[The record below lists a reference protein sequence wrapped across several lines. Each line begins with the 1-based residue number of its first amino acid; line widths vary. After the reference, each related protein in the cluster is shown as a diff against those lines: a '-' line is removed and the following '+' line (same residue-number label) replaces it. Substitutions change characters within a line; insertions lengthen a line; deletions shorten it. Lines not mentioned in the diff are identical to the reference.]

1 MSNKL
6 TSNTSSIQLILEAV
20 NNLPNGA
27 DDGSTSDAT
36 AVAGEIFAGKT
47 AYARGAKLTG
57 TFTIEEEL
65 AAQNELLE
73 ELAAALE
80 GKAAGSGEDLATRP
94 RIKLQFPSFSPT
106 DMGLTGTNTQ
116 ICVAMNW
123 DLKHPAF
130 QGYVYTAGLQNGGYI
145 ETCGVFIPV
154 GHSGNF
160 LDNFVPTEETASGL
174 YQPIPGVE
182 LFEVTK
188 DITFTLADNA
198 PD

>member
-80 GKAAGSGEDLATRP
+80 GKAAGSGET
-94 RIKLQFPSFSPT
+94 IK
-106 DMGLTGTNTQ
+106 
-116 ICVAMNW
+116 
-123 DLKHPAF
+123 H
-130 QGYVYTAGLQNGGYI
+130 Y
-145 ETCGVFIPV
+145 
-154 GHSGNF
+154 
-160 LDNFVPTEETASGL
+160 
-174 YQPIPGVE
+174 
-182 LFEVTK
+182 
-188 DITFTLADNA
+188 
-198 PD
+198 

>member
-27 DDGSTSDAT
+27 DNGSTSDAT

-80 GKAAGSGEDLATRP
+80 GKAAGSGETIKHYQLTFPDFDVDDLTLRGKFLYTGFP
-94 RIKLQFPSFSPT
+94 ELQRYSFNELSGTTITVGPYVLVEDSGFLNTFTPNPSNRFVRSVPSISEYFT
-106 DMGLTGTNTQ
+106 
-116 ICVAMNW
+116 V
-123 DLKHPAF
+123 
-130 QGYVYTAGLQNGGYI
+130 
-145 ETCGVFIPV
+145 
-154 GHSGNF
+154 SG
-160 LDNFVPTEETASGL
+160 
-174 YQPIPGVE
+174 
-182 LFEVTK
+182 
-188 DITFTLADNA
+188 DITFTFADNA
-198 PD
+198 PV

>member
-80 GKAAGSGEDLATRP
+80 GKAAGSGEEVEKYHIT
-94 RIKLQFPSFSPT
+94 FPSFDADS
-106 DMGLTGTNTQ
+106 LS
-116 ICVAMNW
+116 
-123 DLKHPAF
+123 LK
-130 QGYVYTAGLQNGGYI
+130 NKR
-145 ETCGVFIPV
+145 
-154 GHSGNF
+154 
-160 LDNFVPTEETASGL
+160 L
-174 YQPIPGVE
+174 Y
-182 LFEVTK
+182 
-188 DITFTLADNA
+188 DITQNLQAYYFTDLSDKTIEVGPYILTDGGVDFLSTFTPSASFICPVSSVPEFFTIFGDVVFTPADNA